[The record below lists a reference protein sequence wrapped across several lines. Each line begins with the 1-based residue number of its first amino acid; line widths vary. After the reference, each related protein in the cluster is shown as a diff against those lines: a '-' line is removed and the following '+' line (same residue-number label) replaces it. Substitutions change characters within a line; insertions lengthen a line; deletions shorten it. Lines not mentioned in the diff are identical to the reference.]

1 MENLHASINWLVEE
15 EFVPQLLSYYNI
27 KKLNSP
33 STIHSNGSISAS
45 FEFPESTKLKQ
56 NN

>member
-33 STIHSNGSISAS
+33 STIHSNGSITAS

>member
-1 MENLHASINWLVEE
+1 MGNLHTSINWLVEE
-15 EFVPQLLSYYNI
+15 GFVPQLLSYYNM

-33 STIHSNGSISAS
+33 SAIHLSGSIFAS
-45 FEFPESTKLKQ
+45 YEFPDSAKPKQ